1 MTVLRYLLFPVAG
14 VYGAVIFLRNALY
27 DVGYFTSQSYDFP
40 IICVGNVSVGGT
52 GKTPMIEYLVRV
64 LSPEYKVGT
73 LSRGYKRQSKGFYV
87 ADFDSTAALMGDEP
101 FQFASKF
108 PQVVVAVDADRRNG
122 ILQLQER
129 KLLPQV
135 LLLDDAFQHRKVQP
149 GFSILL
155 TAFDS
160 LYVDDWLLPVGTL
173 RDTISQVKRAQI
185 IVVTKS
191 PTNLSIEQAGSIRGK
206 LRVLPHQLV
215 LFATIPYSDM
225 VMAKST
231 NEKLTDFGQLP
242 FTLVT
247 GIANPTPLVK
257 FLEEKGFEFTH
268 INFPDHHHFSEREIN
283 DLRLHQ
289 RILTTEKDFMR
300 LKDSLDN
307 VSYLPIENQFIWDE
321 DKFKDNIIKYV
332 KEYS

>member
-173 RDTISQVKRAQI
+173 RDTISQVK
-185 IVVTKS
+185 
-191 PTNLSIEQAGSIRGK
+191 EHK
-206 LRVLPHQLV
+206 LL
-215 LFATIPYSDM
+215 
-225 VMAKST
+225 
-231 NEKLTDFGQLP
+231 
-242 FTLVT
+242 
-247 GIANPTPLVK
+247 
-257 FLEEKGFEFTH
+257 
-268 INFPDHHHFSEREIN
+268 
-283 DLRLHQ
+283 
-289 RILTTEKDFMR
+289 
-300 LKDSLDN
+300 
-307 VSYLPIENQFIWDE
+307 
-321 DKFKDNIIKYV
+321 
-332 KEYS
+332 